1 MRGGGNFW
9 QKTMKKFWSIVKML
23 SPTRF
28 CNICQILPP
37 PLFKER
43 GGNFWQKHGKQNT
56 DFTFEYVK
64 KKCKEYGVCD
74 FVTRCANRGE
84 SLSNPDIVYRKKYLQ
99 IKLL

>member
-1 MRGGGNFW
+1 
-9 QKTMKKFWSIVKML
+9 ML

-43 GGNFWQKHGKQNT
+43 GGVIFGKNHSEQNT
-56 DFTFEYVK
+56 DFTFDYVK
-64 KKCKEYGVCD
+64 KKCREYKICN
-74 FVTRCANRGE
+74 FLSCRANKKDC
-84 SLSNPDIVYRKKYLQ
+84 LNNPDIIYRNKYLQ